1 MRKHPQTVFGLRLR
15 LAREAA
21 GIPQDRLGVMI
32 GIDEGCS
39 SARISRYET
48 GAHLPPFETAELL
61 AQALNVPVEFFYC
74 RSDELAALL
83 CEVAHYSA
91 DELARVRNAAKRI
104 AKAR

>member
-1 MRKHPQTVFGLRLR
+1 
-15 LAREAA
+15 
-21 GIPQDRLGVMI
+21 MI

-61 AQALNVPVEFFYC
+61 AQALNVPVAFFYC

-83 CEVAHYSA
+83 CEVADFSS